1 MLIAHVAVADC
12 TVVHVIKKIK
22 NKNKF
27 WKLFFKFKISENKF
41 KNHKK
46 KLKIKIFQNLI
57 F

>member
-1 MLIAHVAVADC
+1 MLIAHVA
-12 TVVHVIKKIK
+12 VHVIKKIK

-46 KLKIKIFQNLI
+46 SLKKKL
-57 F
+57 